1 MKIKDYQIEESVKNS
16 KFCSYL
22 IYGQNKGLIKEKIDQ
37 IKNFFNKKNE
47 NVEIVKLDNDDITK
61 NPEKLYNEFN
71 TFSLT
76 GNKKLLHVLNT
87 KDNLINSISETI
99 NPNPSCLVI
108 FESEKLTPKSKIRKL
123 FEKEKTLGILACYY
137 DTENDVK
144 ELVEKAFKN
153 NNIPIS
159 TNLKSILVS
168 HLGTE
173 RNIVKNELNKII
185 LFLKNKKEFN
195 DKDILNC
202 LSDNHYFNFEDLN
215 YSISS
220 GNLIY
225 LDKIINQLYL
235 EGINPIALL
244 RATSRHFQ
252 KILFIN
258 EKIKNGLNMND
269 SLKLLKPPIFFLY
282 INQFKQHVKSWGIN
296 LCHKTIE
303 RIFDAERLCKLNSK
317 ISMII
322 CWRTLRNIASIKY
335 KKLVSF

>member
-1 MKIKDYQIEESVKNS
+1 MI
-16 KFCSYL
+16 
-22 IYGQNKGLIKEKIDQ
+22 
-37 IKNFFNKKNE
+37 
-47 NVEIVKLDNDDITK
+47 
-61 NPEKLYNEFN
+61 
-71 TFSLT
+71 
-76 GNKKLLHVLNT
+76 
-87 KDNLINSISETI
+87 
-99 NPNPSCLVI
+99 
-108 FESEKLTPKSKIRKL
+108 
-123 FEKEKTLGILACYY
+123 
-137 DTENDVK
+137 
-144 ELVEKAFKN
+144 
-153 NNIPIS
+153 
-159 TNLKSILVS
+159 S

-202 LSDNHYFNFEDLN
+202 LSDNHYFNLEDLN

-235 EGINPIALL
+235 EGINPVALL
-244 RATSRHFQ
+244 RATSKHFQ

-282 INQFKQHVKSWGIN
+282 INQFKQHVKSWRIN